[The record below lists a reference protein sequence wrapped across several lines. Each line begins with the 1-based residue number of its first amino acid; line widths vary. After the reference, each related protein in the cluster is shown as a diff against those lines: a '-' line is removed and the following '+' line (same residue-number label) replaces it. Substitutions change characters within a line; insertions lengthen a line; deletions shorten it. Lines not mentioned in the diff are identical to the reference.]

1 MVRTMTTSLSSR
13 GGVSL
18 YELGTEF
25 RALEDALLD
34 AGGEVTPEVEAAF
47 AALGQLEA
55 HKVDSYAHVVR
66 GITAYADA
74 LKAEE
79 SALREK
85 RKAAENAVQRLK
97 DRLMDYM
104 RERDVRE
111 LRGAT
116 WKAAI
121 QRNGGLRPM
130 ELLVAPE
137 ELPPRFRVV
146 RVEPNWPEIRAALGE
161 RLPPPDL
168 GSSMQLPGAAH
179 LAVNVQPVG
188 EHVRLR

>member
-1 MVRTMTTSLSSR
+1 MTTSLSSR

-18 YELGTEF
+18 YELGAEF

-66 GITAYADA
+66 QISAYADA

-130 ELLVAPE
+130 ELLVAPAD
-137 ELPPRFRVV
+137 LPPAFRTVTV
-146 RVEPNWPEIRAALGE
+146 SPNWEAIRGAVGE
-161 RLPPPDL
+161 LMPPPDI
-168 GSSMQLPGAAH
+168 GATMTLPGAAH
-179 LAVNVQPVG
+179 LAVNVLPVG
-188 EHVRLR
+188 VHVRLR